1 MRFSES
7 TFLGEYMSEGYME
20 KALLKLAKQLNA
32 YDEASLT
39 ELWNKYEDEVAH
51 FEPTRKWEEAA
62 VLFGM
67 IQAVRFK
74 NQLFNYHWSQ
84 TAGPES
90 LSPRPDF
97 IPGKGEDDLFS
108 SKSKKSGGSAG
119 GGKGSKVIRLQPR
132 KDS

>member
-1 MRFSES
+1 
-7 TFLGEYMSEGYME
+7 MSEGYME

-39 ELWNKYEDEVAH
+39 ELWNKYEAEVDN

-62 VLFGM
+62 VVFGM
-67 IQAVRFK
+67 IQAVRLK
-74 NQLFNYHWSQ
+74 NQLFNYHWAESC
-84 TAGPES
+84 GPES
-90 LSPRPDF
+90 MSPRPDF

-108 SKSKKSGGSAG
+108 ASGSGKGKTKGSTSTSS

>member
-1 MRFSES
+1 
-7 TFLGEYMSEGYME
+7 MSEGYME

-39 ELWNKYEDEVAH
+39 ELWNKYEAEVSN

-62 VLFGM
+62 VVFGM
-67 IQAVRFK
+67 IQAVRLK
-74 NQLFNYHWSQ
+74 NQLFNYHWAQ

-90 LSPRPDF
+90 MSPRPDF
-97 IPGKGEDDLFS
+97 IPGKGEDDLFG
-108 SKSKKSGGSAG
+108 SKPGKSSGGSAG
-119 GGKGSKVIRLQPR
+119 GSKGSKVIRLQPR